1 MLYAGAYAADINP
14 ETPQFL
20 FGYPHVERYHT
31 GIHDDLNTAALFVDN
46 GSEQVLFI
54 SNDIIFVT
62 KEMAQR
68 VREQI
73 TQKTGIPGANI
84 MITATHTH
92 SGPSTVNYASNTSD
106 AVVPRADQSYIDLLV
121 SRMTE
126 AGVEAK
132 KRSEPAIIGL
142 THAESTGI
150 GTNRRDP
157 EGPSNH
163 DVPVL
168 LVRDAADTHYIACM
182 MVVSMHPTVL
192 HEDSTLIS
200 ADFHGAAK
208 AYLNAHV
215 FGSECVLL
223 THSGPCGNQSPRHV
237 TRENTFAEAQRLG
250 TILGQAVEKVASRVV
265 FRNIASINTRHL
277 FLKELPRRTFPP
289 LQQAEQK
296 LSLLRD
302 RIEIMR
308 SSHEPASTI
317 RTVECDIFG
326 AEELVTL
333 SRMQESGE
341 LDDYYAA
348 SLPAEIQLISLGTWN
363 FVGWSGEV
371 FVEYALEVKQHCPNT
386 FVISMAN
393 GETQG
398 YITTK
403 EAAEEGG
410 YEASNALFSYETGL
424 LFVEKTLE
432 MCKA

>member
-1 MLYAGAYAADINP
+1 MLYAGAYSTDINP
-14 ETPQFL
+14 DTPQFL

-31 GIHDDLNTAALFVDN
+31 GIHDDLTTAALYVNN
-46 GSEQVLFI
+46 GSEQILFI
-54 SNDIIFVT
+54 ANDIIFVS
-62 KEMAQR
+62 KEMTNR

-73 TQKTGIPGANI
+73 TLKTGIAGSSI

-92 SGPSTVNYASNTSD
+92 SGPKTVNYASNTADS
-106 AVVPRADQSYIDLLV
+106 VVPNADQSYIDLLITK
-121 SRMTE
+121 MTE
-126 AGVEAK
+126 AGVQAK

-142 THAESTGI
+142 SHADSTGI

-157 EGPSNH
+157 GGPSNH
-163 DVPVL
+163 DVPTL

-182 MVVSMHPTVL
+182 MIVSMHPTVL

-208 AYLNAHV
+208 AYLKSHV

-237 TRENTFAEAQRLG
+237 TTENTFAEVERLG
-250 TILGQAVEKVASRVV
+250 TILGQAVEKVASQVA
-265 FRNIASINTRHL
+265 FRNMASINTHQV
-277 FLKELPRRTFPP
+277 FLEKLPKRTFPP
-289 LQQAEQK
+289 LQQAEKK
-296 LSLLRD
+296 LSLLRET
-302 RIEIMR
+302 IQSMR
-308 SSHEPASTI
+308 SNHEPANKI
-317 RTVECDIFG
+317 RTIECDIFG
-326 AEELVTL
+326 AEEMVTL

-341 LDDYYAA
+341 LEDYYAA
-348 SLPAEIQLISLGTWN
+348 SLPAEIHMITLGTWN

-403 EAAEEGG
+403 EAADEGG
-410 YEASNALFSYETGL
+410 YEASNALFSYETGQ

-432 MCKA
+432 MCKV